1 MSIPRVEALHASTLG
16 WESATPTELL
26 GVRTVHNGL
35 IIPPSWVEVLHAST
49 LGWGSATPTELL
61 GMRSVHDGLLMLL
74 SSAHCSL
81 LKWMTKPLPLKKRSA
96 KIL

>member
-1 MSIPRVEALHASTLG
+1 MEGIRTVLMMPILLVFYSVAVIVGVTTEASTIFYVNLVFL
-16 WESATPTELL
+16 SA
-26 GVRTVHNGL
+26 
-35 IIPPSWVEVLHAST
+35 PPL
-49 LGWGSATPTELL
+49 
-61 GMRSVHDGLLMLL
+61 LL

>member
-1 MSIPRVEALHASTLG
+1 MEGI
-16 WESATPTELL
+16 
-26 GVRTVHNGL
+26 RTVLMMPILLVFYSVAVIVGVTTEVSTIFYVNL
-35 IIPPSWVEVLHAST
+35 LFLSVPPL
-49 LGWGSATPTELL
+49 
-61 GMRSVHDGLLMLL
+61 LL